1 MKRFLLIMLSFSLFL
16 GLNAIVT
23 EVGSFRGFFYGS
35 EPACEYD
42 NWTSHIAEGILTYTN
57 VYAPWE
63 VQNNNFGNYIQPTDT
78 MLNQWEE
85 VVVDFL
91 NLNLDSAQAKINQY
105 GFPYE
110 IVQFQDLDSG
120 RNLFFL
126 RETLN
131 NIYYDSNQTLSTEDD
146 EIGSFDYGWGLFVY
160 DPYASRSVII
170 TVPHPCDDYP
180 APVFGLEAF
189 YQLDARFFLISG
201 AGREVLM
208 VNPNN
213 VDTSLS
219 DPSRN
224 ANHPF
229 NVFYQKGADQIR
241 NLTGKREFS
250 LQIHTYD
257 WNKYPGKPNIM
268 FSAGKYRLCPALPL
282 RDNSL
287 FHNDLINKTPYLI
300 HPANSIGN
308 NAVVS
313 IQNYYSVYTDENE
326 PVVYYYE
333 NQLITIPRN
342 VDLPGYSY
350 NRQML
355 YSENPNMYDVYT
367 SFLHVEMDELPAHYN
382 NNTYNWQWFYGYNAG
397 TNTWDIEQRYTRFI
411 QYYRPWLNALTEVID
426 SMLILND
433 GMNPTDVSNLQVT
446 YIDYPHLEF
455 TWDPSSSYDF
465 DSYIIELS
473 YEINGETICDYY
485 DRDIYP
491 QLAWQN
497 LHHFVIGIP
506 NYNNIT
512 FYLKMQAR
520 DKNMNFSNDSEELE
534 IPFYSQSYFNFDIIP
549 QDEAVTLTFSYY
561 YNPFQG
567 FNIYRQENGGPYIQI
582 ASWIDNPSLQA
593 SQSDSYTYQDSGL
606 TNYTIYR
613 YKISVVLAN
622 NAEIFYWRILKTS
635 PYKTYG
641 LTLYN
646 QNNGMMD
653 YFYIGINPLAKDLRD
668 NFDVVRS
675 YFSNS
680 PLILVS
686 ALPYNSQFFLKEVKK
701 YYELNAMNKCW
712 FLRYRCSSPS
722 QSLFLFASADLINLG
737 YDLLLYDVDQGIW
750 ADLRE
755 GPYSWVNSDTQWHT
769 LELYWGKNLPSVQF
783 PDEFQSLSDLFIF
796 QNDVLNLNYKVIN
809 RSRVQ
814 SVDLYLST
822 PQETILIQD
831 NLLPEVSTWQV
842 QTPPLVEGG
851 RLLVHLN
858 LTSGSSLNF
867 YSKKRYNVIPLNIQ
881 YHLPAGYSVISF
893 PVSDFNHSSYEVL
906 GESSLT
912 WILNSFQQWEIT
924 TQLNRNQGFLVYQPE
939 PYDFSIPAEL
949 PEYTI
954 TLNISPGW
962 NLLPNP
968 YYHQF
973 EIKDLYFYHS
983 YILKS
988 YNDLVG
994 EELIYPFVYLY
1005 DSNGFTLSKIVPP
1018 ARAFFFYYGGK
1029 QPLQI
1034 VFNPIY
1040 HDGPPVLWQER
1051 WNAIIS
1057 ISDGVH
1063 TRDNIQIGSSD
1074 DSTPDYD
1081 FLYDLLKAPAFPK
1094 NPYRIS
1100 LINPDD
1106 RYVVPYQSDY
1116 KGLYP
1121 DYDPIDKLWNYQ
1133 IELNTLTPL
1142 CFNFYTSMP
1151 EDYAAELCFEQR
1163 IFPLIKGQELW
1174 ITPSTTGILT
1184 GWLKIKSYVQGTSN
1198 SEIVPLISIYPNPFH
1213 QELKIEVK
1221 TPSLT
1226 NAKIS
1231 IYNLRG
1237 QKIWEKKIDKSS
1249 TNPIIWNGKDYN
1261 NKSLPAGIYLLKI
1274 YVNKENTY
1282 LYKLIRY

>member
-42 NWTSHIAEGILTYTN
+42 NWTSHIAEGILTNTN

-126 RETLN
+126 REALN
-131 NIYYDSNQTLSTEDD
+131 NIYYDSNQTPSTEDD

-180 APVFGLEAF
+180 APVFGLEVF

-208 VNPNN
+208 SNPNN

-257 WNKYPGKPNIM
+257 WNKYPGKSNIM
-268 FSAGKYRLCPALPL
+268 FSAGKYRLYPALPL

-287 FHNDLINKTPYLI
+287 FHHDLIHKTPYLV

-308 NAVVS
+308 NTAVS
-313 IQNYYSVYTDENE
+313 IQNYYSVYYAENE
-326 PVVYYYE
+326 PVVYHYG
-333 NQLITIPRN
+333 NQLITIPLN
-342 VDLPGYSY
+342 EDLPGYPL

-355 YSENPNMYDVYT
+355 YSENPNMYDVYS
-367 SFLHVEMDELPAHYN
+367 SFLHVEMDELPAQYN
-382 NNTYNWQWFYGYNAG
+382 QNTTNWRWFYGYDAD
-397 TNTWDIEQRYTRFI
+397 TNTWNIEQCYTRFI

-433 GMNPTDVSNLQVT
+433 GIGPTNPSNLQVT
-446 YIDYPHLEF
+446 ALSSNNLTF
-455 TWDPSSSYDF
+455 TWNRSYSYDF
-465 DSYIIELS
+465 DSYIIELH
-473 YEINGETICDYY
+473 YENNGENVNCVYNRDTI
-485 DRDIYP
+485 P
-491 QLAWQN
+491 NLAWQN
-497 LHHFVIGIP
+497 LHSLSLELPLSNKI
-506 NYNNIT
+506 Y
-512 FYLKMQAR
+512 YLKMQAR
-520 DKNMNFSNDSEELE
+520 DKNLNYSLFTEEIE
-534 IPFYSQSYFNFDIIP
+534 IWHYFPGFAYFNGTPLDS
-549 QDEAVTLTFSYY
+549 AVNLIFTSTFSSI
-561 YNPFQG
+561 QG
-567 FNIYRQENGGPYIQI
+567 FNIYRKENEGPSLQI
-582 ASWIDNPSLQA
+582 ASWTDNPALQPNQ
-593 SQSDSYTYQDSGL
+593 SQLYFYLDTGL
-606 TNYTIYR
+606 ANNHIYR
-613 YKISVVLAN
+613 YKISVVYN
-622 NAEIFYWRILKTS
+622 NGFEQFHWKTLITS
-635 PYKTYG
+635 PYRTYDFN
-641 LTLYN
+641 LYN
-646 QNNGMMD
+646 QNSGMHNVLS
-653 YFYIGINPLAKDLRD
+653 IGINPLAKDNEDYYDEVCTYL
-668 NFDVVRS
+668 NGS
-675 YFSNS
+675 
-680 PLILVS
+680 LILISISPDSLV
-686 ALPYNSQFFLKEVKK
+686 FFSKDVRTDYDLDS
-701 YYELNAMNKCW
+701 LNKCW
-712 FLRYRCSSPS
+712 LLRYRCSSPG
-722 QSLFLFASADLINLG
+722 QSLFLFPPSDLINLG
-737 YDLLLYDVDQGIW
+737 YDLLLYDVNKGLW
-750 ADLRE
+750 ADLRL
-755 GPYSWVNSDTQWHT
+755 GPYCWVNSDTQWHNF
-769 LELYWGKNLPSVQF
+769 ELYWGKSLPQVQF
-783 PDEFQSLSDLFIF
+783 HDEFQSLSDLFVF
-796 QNDVLNLNYKVIN
+796 QTGTINLHYRVIN
-809 RSRVQ
+809 RHRVQ
-814 SVDLYLST
+814 SVNLYFVSF
-822 PQETILIQD
+822 QDTILIQEG
-831 NLLPEVSTWQV
+831 LPPEITDWQV
-842 QTPPLVEGG
+842 QNPPLLKSAQLMV
-851 RLLVHLN
+851 RLY
-858 LTSGSSLNF
+858 LTDGSTLNF
-867 YSKKRYNVIPLNIQ
+867 YSQRRFNVIPQNIQ
-881 YHLPAGYSVISF
+881 YHLPAGYSFLSF
-893 PVSDFNHSSYEVL
+893 PVSNFNHLAWEVL

-924 TQLNRNQGFLVYQPE
+924 TQLNRNQGFLVYHPE

-949 PEYTI
+949 PAYTV

-983 YILKS
+983 YIFKN

-1034 VFNPIY
+1034 VFNPKY
-1040 HDGPPVLWQER
+1040 YDGPPVLWQDR

-1057 ISDGVH
+1057 ISDGIH

-1094 NPYRIS
+1094 TPYKIS

-1121 DYDPIDKLWNYQ
+1121 DYDPVDKLWNYQ

-1184 GWLKIKSYVQGTSN
+1184 GWFKIKSYVQGTSN

-1221 TPSLT
+1221 NPSLT

-1249 TNPIIWNGKDYN
+1249 PNPIIWNGKDYN